1 MGLRSSR
8 LGRGAA
14 FFNVS
19 LFWKRTATFSIGRQQ
34 IRIDAWT
41 GRLALPARLTLPLD
55 RLRLKHNS
63 NLRVNGQKV
72 YRLTLTSPGGET
84 HQIGAIACTDEDLQ
98 TLTNVIEEAQQP
110 SLPDAGTDVD
120 VLDQPARRWGPR
132 GSRRPDRS
140 APELPARSRSD
151 VRSML
156 VTRAEILAV
165 GSEASGHPPR
175 PPPAHRSRRRGCAM
189 HARARQRLRL
199 HGNDADLSR
208 RKPATLL
215 RASTSCAPCR

>member
-1 MGLRSSR
+1 MARETSSLEVEPDFNHTEVR
-8 LGRGAA
+8 LEQRPLVRWGFLAFLFLVLKFSIFWVTTVFGIVPEGVWAFALPVSAGALL

-41 GRLALPARLTLPLD
+41 GRLARPARLTLPLD

-98 TLTNVIEEAQQP
+98 TLTNVIEEAQRL
-110 SLPDAGTDVD
+110 SLPDAGTDAD
-120 VLDQPARRWGPR
+120 VPDQ
-132 GSRRPDRS
+132 
-140 APELPARSRSD
+140 
-151 VRSML
+151 
-156 VTRAEILAV
+156 
-165 GSEASGHPPR
+165 
-175 PPPAHRSRRRGCAM
+175 
-189 HARARQRLRL
+189 LRTTM
-199 HGNDADLSR
+199 GTAG
-208 RKPATLL
+208 KQAT
-215 RASTSCAPCR
+215 